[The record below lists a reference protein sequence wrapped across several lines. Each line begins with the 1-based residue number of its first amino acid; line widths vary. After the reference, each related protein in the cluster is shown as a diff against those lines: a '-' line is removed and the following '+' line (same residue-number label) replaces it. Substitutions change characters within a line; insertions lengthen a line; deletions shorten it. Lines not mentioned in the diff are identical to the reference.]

1 MDREQVIVCIIQ
13 RKIRLNNAKQRHC
26 LGCKQ
31 IANEKVFFDKLK
43 EWEILIDVN
52 KNTLENKQ

>member
-1 MDREQVIVCIIQ
+1 MQTNCQ
-13 RKIRLNNAKQRHC
+13 RK
-26 LGCKQ
+26 G
-31 IANEKVFFDKLK
+31 FFDKLK